1 MSLASEM
8 MQGGISAGGA
18 KAINGTVASSVSAAG
33 TTLATG
39 TALTTGHNLVTTVAA
54 SSGVVLPNSEIGDE
68 LFVYNGTTTNPL
80 KVYPP
85 TTSATINQ
93 LSAGT
98 AMNLAPYT
106 GCKFKKASATAWS
119 AWLSA

>member
-18 KAINGTVASSVSAAG
+18 KAINGTVASGVSAAG
-33 TTLATG
+33 TTISDA
-39 TALTTGHNLVTTVAA
+39 TALRTGHNIVTTVAA
-54 SSGVVLPNSEIGDE
+54 GSGVILPNSEIGDE
-68 LFVYNGTTTNPL
+68 LFVYNGTGTNAL

-85 TTSATINQ
+85 TSSGTINQ
-93 LSAGT
+93 IAAGSA
-98 AMNLAPYT
+98 MLLAPYT
-106 GCKFKKASATAWS
+106 GCKYKKATATIWS